1 MANLTLTLK
10 EIDLIIGGITSPRE
24 PHQGVFD
31 MCSGDINVEY
41 LGENWGTS
49 DIETLIMNEYA
60 FREMSFETIEEFQQY
75 FTNIWNRGFYIMKQ
89 NVENAQKM
97 TFQDQSENYTENTSA
112 TSTST
117 TNASG
122 DSKFTNVPNQY
133 NKDTDAGL
141 TSRNMNTSEGTGTS
155 SGSGERT
162 FNSTKTGNPF
172 EKWLAYSG
180 QNRNIIY
187 KFVDSFNPIFINTVT
202 IQNFY
207 RRYLDG
213 YNK

>member
-89 NVENAQKM
+89 NVENAQK
-97 TFQDQSENYTENTSA
+97 
-112 TSTST
+112 
-117 TNASG
+117 
-122 DSKFTNVPNQY
+122 
-133 NKDTDAGL
+133 
-141 TSRNMNTSEGTGTS
+141 
-155 SGSGERT
+155 
-162 FNSTKTGNPF
+162 
-172 EKWLAYSG
+172 
-180 QNRNIIY
+180 
-187 KFVDSFNPIFINTVT
+187 
-202 IQNFY
+202 
-207 RRYLDG
+207 
-213 YNK
+213 

>member
-1 MANLTLTLK
+1 
-10 EIDLIIGGITSPRE
+10 
-24 PHQGVFD
+24 

-97 TFQDQSENYTENTSA
+97 TFQDQSEDYTENTSA

>member
-1 MANLTLTLK
+1 
-10 EIDLIIGGITSPRE
+10 
-24 PHQGVFD
+24 

-60 FREMSFETIEEFQQY
+60 FREMAFETIEEFQQY

-97 TFQDQSENYTENTSA
+97 TFQDQSEDYTENTSA

-141 TSRNMNTSEGTGTS
+141 TSRNMNTSEGTGQS

-172 EKWLAYSG
+172 EKWLAYSKR
-180 QNRNIIY
+180 NRNIIY